1 MPRSN
6 MAALRRKNGVIS
18 GGSDDTLPRGNV
30 RDATHLLVLRRL
42 PSPAGEPR
50 QAPCV
55 PGARQMGAGY
65 PPLV

>member
-30 RDATHLLVLRRL
+30 RDATHLLVLRRPL
-42 PSPAGEPR
+42 SPARDSGEALSATGVK
-50 QAPCV
+50 QV
-55 PGARQMGAGY
+55 GTG
-65 PPLV
+65 

>member
-30 RDATHLLVLRRL
+30 RDETHLLELRPP
-42 PSPAGEPR
+42 PSPHGDPER
-50 QAPCV
+50 SRLSQV
-55 PGARQMGAGY
+55 
-65 PPLV
+65 